1 MIVDMPV
8 GKWIITGLRTSFQIH
23 YIRLT
28 LRIEIPRVRK
38 KYPGSMSEGAFFK
51 GDLDQ
56 DQ

>member
-38 KYPGSMSEGAFFK
+38 KYPGSMSEGPFFK